1 MQSNANYL
9 ASAHIDQYDLL
20 TIDTE
25 SSNELAVYLK
35 PATTDD
41 VIIGRANSKAEQGDM
56 VVFQELIVGVTIACI
71 AGESISKGDFLA
83 PSSGKAVKGATELMA
98 IDAGSAGDKIRCV
111 LVEKEVSEPEPPE
124 PPEPFDPLS
133 MVPGYNSGSGYA
145 PTLSVGDIIL
155 LGWGDTISNAYPGQE
170 FTGDKFHVIVFDTAN
185 VSIGEGTYKL
195 VQQVDFGNQYSSDY
209 KFKII
214 CGGPARAN
222 SADEYTP
229 VLCMVSAVPAST

>member
-9 ASAHIDQYDLL
+9 ASSDIAQYDLL
-20 TIDTE
+20 TVDTA
-25 SSNELAVYLK
+25 SSNDLAVYLK

-41 VIIGRANSKAEQGDM
+41 VIIGRANARAKVGDL
-56 VVFQELIVGVTIACI
+56 VTFQELIVGVTIACI

-124 PPEPFDPLS
+124 PFDPLS
-133 MVPGYNSGSGYA
+133 MVPEYNSSSGYV

-155 LGWGDTISNAYPGQE
+155 LGWGDSTSNAYPGQE
-170 FTGDKFHVIVFDTAN
+170 FTGDKFHVIVFDTTN
-185 VSIGEGTYKL
+185 VTIGEDSYKL
-195 VQQVDFGNQYSSDY
+195 VQQVDYGNQYSSDY

-214 CGGPARAN
+214 CGGPARVN
-222 SADEYTP
+222 GSDEYTP